1 MRKKVLV
8 AALLAA
14 VFMTVISVEISFA
27 QLGGQ
32 VFYKFGNASLKDAR
46 HGEVFTDAMNAT
58 GAGENDGDS
67 GPVIA
72 AGLDIPLTKLFAN
85 TLLGEVMVEYAK
97 FSDKEV
103 LQTTSALDV
112 VLAGEGGV
120 KAVTTSAVTV
130 SELIVVIAPKYRF
143 ELGKLRPWI
152 IPAGLAFMV
161 NSPPSDDTTYLDTG
175 FHYGIGVEYMVH
187 PALSVGA
194 DYRNTI
200 ASGDPGIKASYSSYG
215 VYIGINF

>member
-1 MRKKVLV
+1 MRNKVLV
-8 AALLAA
+8 AAFLAA

-32 VFYKFGNASLKDAR
+32 VFYKFGVSALKDDR
-46 HGEVFTDAMNAT
+46 GGEVFTDAMNAT
-58 GAGENDGDS
+58 GAGTNDDDS
-67 GPVIA
+67 GRVIA

-103 LQTTSALDV
+103 LQTASAL
-112 VLAGEGGV
+112 GV
-120 KAVTTSAVTV
+120 KSVTTSAVTV
-130 SELIVVIAPKYRF
+130 SELIVVVAPKYRF

-200 ASGDPGIKASYSSYG
+200 ASGDPGIKASYSSFG

>member
-1 MRKKVLV
+1 MRKKMLV
-8 AALLAA
+8 AAFLAA
-14 VFMTVISVEISFA
+14 VFMTVISVEISLA

-32 VFYKFGNASLKDAR
+32 VFYKFGTASLKDDRGGQA
-46 HGEVFTDAMNAT
+46 FTDT
-58 GAGENDGDS
+58 YGLLGKNDDDS
-67 GPVIA
+67 GSAIG
-72 AGLDIPLTKLFAN
+72 AGLDIPLTKLFGN

-97 FSDKEV
+97 FSDKKV
-103 LQTTSALDV
+103 LQTASVLKDEALTEDGSLFETSNV
-112 VLAGEGGV
+112 N
-120 KAVTTSAVTV
+120 V
-130 SELIVVIAPKYRF
+130 SELNVVIAPKYRF

-161 NSPPSDDTTYLDTG
+161 NSPPSDDANYLDTG